1 MCNNFNKK
9 FLDEASKAL
18 SNHNSDIPQE
28 NTHKQFMKEA
38 VDLAIR
44 GMEKNEGGPFGCIIV
59 KDGKIVGRGNNKV
72 TSTYDPTAHAEITAI
87 RDACKNLNS
96 FQLNGCIVYT
106 SCEPC
111 PMCLGAIYW
120 ARPEKVFFGSN
131 KKDAADVGFDDDFIY
146 KEINLDYDKRSI
158 PFEQINREEALKA
171 FQIWNEKEDKTDY

>member
-18 SNHNSDIPQE
+18 SDQE
-28 NTHKQFMKEA
+28 NSTPDKDIHKKFMMEA
-38 VDLAIR
+38 VETAIR
-44 GMEKNEGGPFGCIIV
+44 GMENNEGGPFGCIIV

-72 TSTYDPTAHAEITAI
+72 TSTNDPTAHAEITAI

-96 FQLNGCIVYT
+96 FQLDGCTVYT

-131 KKDAADVGFDDDFIY
+131 KKDAAEVGFDDDFIY
-146 KEINLDYDKRSI
+146 KEIELDFDKRSI
-158 PFEQINREEALKA
+158 PFEQISRKEALKA
-171 FQIWNEKEDKTDY
+171 FLKWKEKEDKTAY